1 MLKAKRRPDVKSN
14 IYYVN
19 GTFHYQG
26 NTKYIKNI
34 STKTDKIGEA
44 NKFIY
49 ELIERLKQDINCT
62 KTYKFKGIAT
72 EKKQDTDKPPSIKT
86 INLIDKV
93 VTYLGE
99 YDVRHITNKLI
110 KEKAFE
116 CYPMEEHLKNSA
128 YSDLSESEKKQK
140 SARFNTINRSFI
152 CPASLVINYANQL
165 GKSHKMVISRLKLIE
180 RDPIYF
186 TPEEVDRCMKTT
198 SMFQIK
204 LLMMF
209 CIYTGARL
217 QEALNCKWE
226 HINFDNDEIK
236 LWEGKGDKSRTVTI
250 HKNLKEW
257 LNKVNDRGRY
267 VFIWRKAWSNKKDGE
282 GLYFNWRDMLRQA
295 DISFE
300 KTPHKCRH
308 TFATWLRAYA
318 GCDTEDLKDI
328 GGWKNSKSVAVYS
341 HIMPQTMPKKI
352 NLLP

>member
-1 MLKAKRRPDVKSN
+1 MLKARRRPDVKSN
-14 IYYVN
+14 IYYIN
-19 GTFHYQG
+19 GTFNYEGQ
-26 NTKYIKNI
+26 TKVIKNI
-34 STKTDKIGEA
+34 SAKTDKLGEA

-49 ELIERLKQDINCT
+49 HLIERLKKDINCT
-62 KTYKFKGIAT
+62 KSYKFKGIAE
-72 EKKQDTDKPPSIKT
+72 EKKQDVDKPPSIKT
-86 INLIDKV
+86 IKLIDKV
-93 VTYLGE
+93 VTYLGS
-99 YDVRHITNKLI
+99 YDVRNITNKLI

-236 LWEGKGDKSRTVTI
+236 LWEGKGDKSKTVTI
-250 HKNLKEW
+250 HKNL
-257 LNKVNDRGRY
+257 
-267 VFIWRKAWSNKKDGE
+267 
-282 GLYFNWRDMLRQA
+282 
-295 DISFE
+295 
-300 KTPHKCRH
+300 
-308 TFATWLRAYA
+308 
-318 GCDTEDLKDI
+318 
-328 GGWKNSKSVAVYS
+328 
-341 HIMPQTMPKKI
+341 
-352 NLLP
+352 